1 MLHIQ
6 CVGYDAAGEFWGKV
20 GKDGEFW
27 GKVGKDWEFWRK
39 SGKVGESSDRTH
51 VLSVDEDACVRR
63 EVLRYVEAYKHS
75 LSCDKGVRSV
85 RCARYCV
92 VSK

>member
-1 MLHIQ
+1 MQ
-6 CVGYDAAGEFWGKV
+6 PGNSGERWGKM
-20 GKDGEFW
+20 GNFGERW
-27 GKVGKDWEFWRK
+27 GKIGNFGESRGKM
-39 SGKVGESSDRTH
+39 GKVGESSDRTH